1 MASALRTY
9 ARHARRLVCALLA
22 GSAFLTAP
30 AFAATSPPASALT
43 PEVLFGLAILG
54 PMLVPAAAYTAGLI
68 ADLLQRSKDD

>member
-1 MASALRTY
+1 MATALLPN
-9 ARHARRLVCALLA
+9 ARHARRLVWALLA

-30 AFAATSPPASALT
+30 ASAAASPPASALT
-43 PEVLFGLAILG
+43 PGLLFGLAILG